1 MEALE
6 RIKEAINSGNTTNI
20 NDWSEVAQHYNISGS
35 DDVEI
40 IRSIE
45 NFVAENFSFETTAES
60 AYVYFGS
67 DGNAKI
73 WQCVECICKDTSQNS
88 AYISSTQAGKLFN
101 DKGFISFLKQTLG
114 EHSQLLQEV
123 EGFNVVYDGT
133 DASGKVIIDAGNNET
148 KEVQALN
155 DFFSENYIK
164 GIKSKNIKT
173 IFSGDILAR
182 NNKGLNAF
190 CRTELE
196 QIFLNDSI
204 ENINGIEKSLIQK
217 LKEAAPK
224 GEEYDYV
231 TNVLKASQI
240 SEIKDLH
247 YTYKITVD
255 KATGFKKIE
264 VLKVSKNELQNG
276 TKLIDHMIANDKL
289 ESKSIYDIIKSC
301 GDVLSE
307 EDKAAL

>member
-6 RIKEAINSGNTTNI
+6 RIKEAINNGKTTEL
-20 NDWSEVAQHYNISGS
+20 NDWLDIARDYNISGN
-35 DDVEI
+35 DDVEF

-45 NFVAENFSFETTAES
+45 NFVTENFSFETNTEA

-67 DGNAKI
+67 DGNANI
-73 WQCVECICKDTSQNS
+73 WQCVDCICKDTNQS
-88 AYISSTQAGKLFN
+88 ASYITSTQAGRLFN
-101 DKGFISFLKQTLG
+101 DKGFNKFLEKIISEDSNLLKEINGIKAL
-114 EHSQLLQEV
+114 
-123 EGFNVVYDGT
+123 YDGT

-247 YTYKITVD
+247 YTFEITVE
-255 KATGFKKIE
+255 ATGATEIK
-264 VLKVSKNELQNG
+264 VLEVSKNELQNG

-289 ESKSIYDIIKSC
+289 RM
-301 GDVLSE
+301 VF
-307 EDKAAL
+307 ALLKLFKCDGMLHVR